1 MIPCLFYFFQPGAA
15 VGNHSQHPA
24 FMIYGIQ
31 NKNGKEQKNMKQ
43 LQKQKE
49 NKAAIIEDML
59 SCITYIPNR
68 EMDILAFMEQ
78 YQKSDSEHRPAVLE
92 CLRDCMDGRK
102 YPNPYESVYRYTAED
117 VADFEKILD
126 EYTENLS
133 AAQGVQAAIES
144 CVQEAVCKINSL
156 NEQCCQM
163 LMDTWRRER
172 VCGFI
177 NSAAEKAGLVPET
190 DHTLQH
196 RMW

>member
-1 MIPCLFYFFQPGAA
+1 
-15 VGNHSQHPA
+15 
-24 FMIYGIQ
+24 
-31 NKNGKEQKNMKQ
+31 MKQ

-59 SCITYIPNR
+59 SCITYTPNR
-68 EMDILAFMEQ
+68 ELDILAFMEQ

-102 YPNPYESVYRYTAED
+102 YPNPYAGVYRYTAED

-126 EYTENLS
+126 AYTENLS
-133 AAQGVQAAIES
+133 AAQGEQTTIES
-144 CVQEAVCKINSL
+144 CVREAVCKINNL
-156 NEQCCQM
+156 NDQCGQM
-163 LMDTWRRER
+163 LMDSWRRER

-177 NSAAEKAGLVPET
+177 NTAAEQAGLVLEI